1 MGVLQQLESFCRER
15 VGITGPPL
23 RGGLGDMHTHSKLD
37 SWIGSRMEKKVE
49 LKPMCPSKPPETQDV
64 SWKLP
69 LRRSRW
75 QRPEIMYFKICRALQ
90 GWKLEELHECIP

>member
-1 MGVLQQLESFCRER
+1 
-15 VGITGPPL
+15 
-23 RGGLGDMHTHSKLD
+23 MHTHSKLD

-69 LRRSRW
+69 LRGSRW

-90 GWKLEELHECIP
+90 GWKLEELHERIP